1 MQMKK
6 VLALILA
13 IMMLMT
19 LCACDRPEKSR
30 PRVAMS
36 PDFPP
41 MEFLDESKSGQDRF
55 VGFDVSLAR
64 YLADGLGME
73 LEIVPMSFEECQSRL
88 ESGDVDM
95 AISGFSWL
103 PDRAERFN
111 LSNTYRAGNNSD
123 NQLLLVSADRAE
135 TLDSPTAFAGLRIG
149 AQAAS
154 LQEWLVSDQLPDG
167 VCVPFEDL
175 DQGLALLLQG
185 EIDAMAVAEGNA
197 VAILAAQ
204 SDLAMAPFRFS
215 VSEELTDNLILLR
228 KGNDEL
234 TSAVND
240 LLSKAEAAGYY
251 PKWYAEALDLAG
263 IGIEEHYDDQGNPS
277 GN

>member
-1 MQMKK
+1 MKK
-6 VLALILA
+6 MIALFLA
-13 IMMLMT
+13 IFMILT
-19 LCACDRPEKSR
+19 LCACGGPQK
-30 PRVAMS
+30 PILRVAMS

-41 MEFLDESKSGQDRF
+41 MEFLDETKTGQDRF

-73 LEIVPMSFEECQSRL
+73 LEIVLMSFEECQSKL

-111 LSNTYRAGNNSD
+111 LSDTYRAGNNSD
-123 NQLLLVSADRAE
+123 NQLLLVRADRAAA
-135 TLDSPTAFAGLRIG
+135 LDSPAAFAGLRIG

-175 DQGLALLLQG
+175 DQGLSLLLQG
-185 EIDAMAVAEGNA
+185 EIDALAVAEGNA

-204 SDLAMAPFRFS
+204 SDLAMASFRFA
-215 VSEELTDNLILLR
+215 VSEELTDNLILLQ
-228 KGNDEL
+228 KGDTEL
-234 TSAVND
+234 TEAVNA
-240 LLSKAEAAGYY
+240 LLAQAEAAGYY
-251 PKWYAEALDLAG
+251 PKWYAQALKQAG
-263 IGIEEHYDDQGNPS
+263 ITVEEPATE
-277 GN
+277 